1 VGLEHNNP
9 LCFAQTEFRNT
20 AHFLLGATMK
30 SMTLR
35 FPVLMTALA
44 LLILLAPFFTRAYPF
59 GGQARI
65 VIPCYYNQTIYAS
78 LGPPRGG
85 EYIWTTAT
93 KTYLF
98 GPPRHA
104 GQWLLGLAGAPYY
117 CIYQIAPN
125 RIKTGSSII
134 MMGSSQ

>member
-1 VGLEHNNP
+1 MVP
-9 LCFAQTEFRNT
+9 
-20 AHFLLGATMK
+20 
-30 SMTLR
+30 MTLR
-35 FPVLMTALA
+35 FPALMTVLA
-44 LLILLAPFFTRAYPF
+44 LIILLLPFFARAYPF

-65 VIPCYYNQTIYAS
+65 VLPCYYNQTIYAN
-78 LGPPRGG
+78 LGPPSGG
-85 EYIWTTAT
+85 KYIWTTAT

-117 CIYQIAPN
+117 CIYKRAPLT
-125 RIKTGSSII
+125 IYTGSAII